1 MTFSAKENLNLM
13 ANNEH
18 KKSLL
23 IAPIDTWGIKIK
35 EKLIIAGPCAAESEK
50 QVLETAM
57 GLAKYD
63 VNIFRAGIWKPRT
76 RPNSFEGVGAE
87 GLAWLKKASVASGL
101 PVAVEVANPEHVRHC
116 LKHKIDALWIG
127 ARTTVN
133 PFNVQAIADALRG
146 VDIPVLVKNPIS
158 PDIELWIGAIERLS
172 QAGIK
177 KIAAIHRGFS
187 SFKKNEYRNTPHWEI
202 AIELRRKIPNL
213 PILCD
218 PSHICGNRE
227 LMPLISQI
235 AMDLLMDGLMIESH
249 IQPEKALSDAEQQ
262 LQPDRAGELIQA
274 LQLKKEFPSTPK
286 SHLQLEKLREE
297 IDEIDT
303 QLIGL
308 LGKRMKLSRHIGEQ
322 KRKEK
327 ISILQP
333 RRWKHIVENRI
344 QAGRQKALSE
354 TFTFRLFQEIHKE
367 SIRNQQLGD

>member
-1 MTFSAKENLNLM
+1 M
-13 ANNEH
+13 ANNE
-18 KKSLL
+18 KEKSLL
-23 IAPIDTWGIKIK
+23 IAPIETWGIKIK

-76 RPNSFEGVGAE
+76 RPNSFEGVGVP
-87 GLAWLKKASVASGL
+87 GLAWLKKASLASGL
-101 PVAVEVANPEHVRHC
+101 PVAVEVANPEHIGHC

-146 VDIPVLVKNPIS
+146 VDIPIFVKNPVN

-187 SFKKNEYRNTPHWEI
+187 SFRKNEYRNKPNWEI
-202 AIELRRKIPNL
+202 TIELRRKIPNL
-213 PILCD
+213 PVLCD

-227 LMPLISQI
+227 LTPSVSQT

-249 IQPEKALSDAEQQ
+249 INPKLALSDAKQQ
-262 LQPDRAGELIQA
+262 LPPDQVGELIGA
-274 LQLKKEFPSTPK
+274 LQFKREFPMDPA
-286 SHLQLEKLREE
+286 SHFQLEKLREE
-297 IDEIDT
+297 IDKIDF
-303 QLIGL
+303 QLLEL
-308 LGKRMKLSRHIGEQ
+308 LGKRMEMSKHIGKT

-333 RRWKHIVENRI
+333 SRWRHIVDSRI
-344 QAGRQKALSE
+344 KAGKKQNLSE
-354 TFTFRLFQEIHKE
+354 TFIFHLLEKIHKE
-367 SIRNQQLGD
+367 SIKNQRLGDK